1 MRCNLSE
8 IWGSIVAS
16 HWMLKEQWG
25 ISEYLFRKLV
35 LISYWKQVQ
44 AICNIQKKAYSLS
57 SSYNS
62 CRLHSPIAT
71 MAPLLNIKAHQN

>member
-8 IWGSIVAS
+8 IWGSIVVS
-16 HWMLKEQWG
+16 HWMLKEQWA

-44 AICNIQKKAYSLS
+44 AI
-57 SSYNS
+57 YNS

-71 MAPLLNIKAHQN
+71 MVPLLNILAN